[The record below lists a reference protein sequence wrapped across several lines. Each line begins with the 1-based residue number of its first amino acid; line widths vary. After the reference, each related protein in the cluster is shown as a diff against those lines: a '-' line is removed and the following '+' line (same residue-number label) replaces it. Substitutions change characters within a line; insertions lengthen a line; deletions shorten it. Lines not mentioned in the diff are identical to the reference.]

1 MKEMDE
7 KELKVVVE
15 EIYDNAMRMV
25 SLLDEDVQAALL
37 EEEEDGEEDL
47 IW

>member
-1 MKEMDE
+1 MDE
-7 KELKVVVE
+7 KELKVFVE

>member
-1 MKEMDE
+1 MDE